1 MTGRSWTIVLPL
13 QRPLSLNDRGHWA
26 PKAAKVAQ
34 LRSDVLVLCRAKKI
48 PRLQRIQVQLYYRP
62 RDRRTRD
69 AENLVTTLK
78 PCTDG
83 VVDAKVI
90 PDDCEP
96 YLTPVMP
103 KLLPPEPG
111 KGPLL
116 ALVIRDLGPS

>member
-1 MTGRSWTIVLPL
+1 MSGRTWTIVLPL
-13 QRPLSLNDRGHWA
+13 TAPLSLNDREHWA
-26 PKAAKVAQ
+26 PKARKIAQ

-48 PRLQRIQVQLYYRP
+48 PRLERVQVQLYYRP

-69 AENLVTTLK
+69 AENLVATLK
-78 PCTDG
+78 PCADG

-103 KLLPPEPG
+103 KLLPPVPG

-116 ALVIRDLGPS
+116 ALVIRDLGPA

>member
-1 MTGRSWTIVLPL
+1 VTGRTWTIVLPL
-13 QRPLSLNDRGHWA
+13 AAPLSLNDREHWR

-48 PRLQRIQVQLYYRP
+48 PRLERAQVQLYYRP
-62 RDRRTRD
+62 RDRRRRD
-69 AENLVTTLK
+69 AENLVATLK

-83 VVDAKVI
+83 VVDAKI
-90 PDDCEP
+90 IEDDCEP

-103 KLLPPEPG
+103 KLLPPVPG

-116 ALVIRDLGPS
+116 ALVIRELA